1 MTSSSARDLR
11 ARLGHPVIDA
21 DGHTVEFL
29 PALLPYFRKAGVADQ
44 AEQLYSRVLDS
55 GAGLWS
61 ALTPDERARRRTVR
75 PSWWA
80 VPARNTRDFATATMP
95 PLLHERMDE
104 LGLDFSVVYP
114 SLGLVLLDVA
124 DTKLRR
130 ACCRALN
137 QFHADAFQ
145 GLEDRLAPVAIIP
158 MMTPE
163 EAIEELEYAV
173 LELGF
178 KTALISSFVR
188 RPIEAVAD
196 QGPAVR
202 SHATWTDSY
211 GIDSPF
217 DYDPFW
223 AKCIELGISPAAH
236 SGAFGWD
243 SHHSISSYMFNHIGL
258 FATPSETLCRS
269 LFLGGVTRRFPDLR
283 LALLEG
289 GVSWACRLLNDLL
302 GHWEK
307 RNPEAI
313 QSYNPKHFD
322 RELFGRLLGEYGQSF
337 AQRGDGPDIQELGFG
352 VPSGQAEPDDEF
364 AACGIER
371 PEDIPA
377 LFNRSFFF
385 GCEADDPLVHHAF
398 DPKGLPFGQP
408 LHPLFGSDIGHW
420 DVPDMRDVLA
430 EAFELVEEDRLD
442 REQFRAFT
450 CDNVI
455 RFYTDTNPDF
465 FAGTV
470 VAETA
475 RTWLAEQKQSAPG
488 PDTTDRSDRPTRR

>member
-1 MTSSSARDLR
+1 MTSSSSHESSARELR

-61 ALTPDERARRRTVR
+61 ALSADERARRRTVR

-95 PLLHERMDE
+95 ALLYERMDE

-137 QFHADAFQ
+137 QFHADAFE
-145 GLEDRLAPVAIIP
+145 GLGDRLAPVAIIP

-173 LELGF
+173 QELGF
-178 KTALISSFVR
+178 KAALISSFVR
-188 RPIEAVAD
+188 RPIEAVAEH
-196 QGPAVR
+196 GPEVR
-202 SHATWTDSY
+202 SHASWTDSY
-211 GIDSPF
+211 GLDSPF

-223 AKCIELGISPAAH
+223 ARCIELGISPAAH

-243 SHHSISSYMFNHIGL
+243 SHHSTSSYMFNHIGL

-289 GVSWACRLLNDLL
+289 GVSWGCRLLNDLL

-313 QSYNPKHFD
+313 QNYNPAHFD
-322 RELFGRLLGEYGQSF
+322 RDLFGQLLGQYGQNFS
-337 AQRGDGPDIQELGFG
+337 QLGDGPDIQELAFG
-352 VPSGQAEPDDEF
+352 APSGQAEPEDEF
-364 AACGIER
+364 AACGIEK

-377 LFNRSFFF
+377 LFNRNFFF

-398 DPKGLPFGQP
+398 DRKGLPFGQP
-408 LHPLFGSDIGHW
+408 LRPLFGSDIGHW
-420 DVPDMRDVLA
+420 DVPDMRDVLH
-430 EAFELVEEDRLD
+430 EAFELVEEERLD

-450 CDNVI
+450 FDNVV
-455 RFYTDTNPDF
+455 RFYTDTNPRF
-465 FAGTV
+465 FEGTV
-470 VAETA
+470 VEEAA
-475 RTWLAEQKQSAPG
+475 RSWLVEEGRPLPI
-488 PDTTDRSDRPTRR
+488 PDTRD